1 MQKLLPFLF
10 FLPLAAMA
18 QDTFSKKSVGTTNAQ
33 HTEVNVNNNIQGSLF
48 TPDTFEKVPLVIIL
62 ADSGATDRNGNERR
76 TKSNA
81 YLHLADSLLTK
92 GVATYRYDK
101 RILTQI
107 KNRKPSDKTLF
118 SDFIIDAKESVNF
131 FKNDSRFSRIY
142 IAGHGQGSLVG
153 MLAVD
158 KDVDGFIS
166 LNGAGQSIDALIVQ
180 QIAQQQPGL
189 DKIAAKT
196 FERVKNSRELVVDI
210 ERDLYVII
218 GPQVQTFMKSWML
231 YDPAKEIK
239 KLRVPILIINGSKN
253 RQVDPSE
260 AAILKDAVPNASLE
274 LIENMNHVLKTVG
287 EDEIEASKSYSNPK
301 VPLSGELVDIIVRFI
316 KG

>member
-1 MQKLLPFLF
+1 MEKLLLFLF

-18 QDTFSKKSVGTTNAQ
+18 QNTFSKKSVVSTDAQ

-48 TPDTFEKVPLVIIL
+48 TPYTFEKVPLVIIVG
-62 ADSGATDRNGNERR
+62 DSGATDRNGNERR

-81 YLHLADSLLTK
+81 YLQLADSLLTK

-101 RILTQI
+101 RIVTQI

-131 FKNDSRFSRIY
+131 FKNDNRFSRIY

-158 KDVDGFIS
+158 KDVYGFIS

-189 DKIAAKT
+189 DKVAAKT

-210 ERDLYVII
+210 ERDLYVLI
-218 GPQVQTFMKSWML
+218 GPQVQPFMKSWMQ

-239 KLRVPILIINGSKN
+239 KLQIPILIINGSKN

-260 AAILKDAVPNASLE
+260 AAILKDAVPVASLE

-287 EDEIEASKSYSNPK
+287 EDEIEASKSYINPK
-301 VPLSGELVDIIVRFI
+301 VPLSVTLVDIIVRFI
-316 KG
+316 KE

>member
-1 MQKLLPFLF
+1 MEKLLLFLF

-18 QDTFSKKSVGTTNAQ
+18 QNTFSKKSDVSTDAQ

-48 TPDTFEKVPLVIIL
+48 TPYTFEKVPLVIIVG
-62 ADSGATDRNGNERR
+62 DSGATDRNGNERR

-81 YLHLADSLLTK
+81 YLQLADSLLTQ

-101 RILTQI
+101 RIVTQI

-158 KDVDGFIS
+158 KDVYGFIS

-189 DKIAAKT
+189 DKVAAKT
-196 FERVKNSRELVVDI
+196 FERVKDSRELVVDI
-210 ERDLYVII
+210 ERDLYVLI
-218 GPQVQTFMKSWML
+218 GPQVQPFMKSWMQ

-239 KLRVPILIINGSKN
+239 KLQIPILIINGSKN

-260 AAILKDAVPNASLE
+260 AAILKDAVPVASLE

-287 EDEIEASKSYSNPK
+287 EDEIEASKSYVNPK
-301 VPLSGELVDIIVRFI
+301 VPLSVTLVDIIVRFI
-316 KG
+316 KE

>member
-1 MQKLLPFLF
+1 MEKLLLFLF

-18 QDTFSKKSVGTTNAQ
+18 QNTFSKKSVVSTDAQ

-48 TPDTFEKVPLVIIL
+48 TPYTFEKVPLVIIVG
-62 ADSGATDRNGNERR
+62 DSGATDRNGNERR

-81 YLHLADSLLTK
+81 YLQLADSLLTQ

-101 RILTQI
+101 RIVTQI

-131 FKNDSRFSRIY
+131 FKNDNRFSRIY

-158 KDVDGFIS
+158 KDVYGFIS

-189 DKIAAKT
+189 DKVAAKT

-210 ERDLYVII
+210 ERDLYVLI
-218 GPQVQTFMKSWML
+218 GPQVQPFMKSWMQ

-239 KLRVPILIINGSKN
+239 KLQIPILIINGSKN

-260 AAILKDAVPNASLE
+260 AAILKDAVPVASLE

-287 EDEIEASKSYSNPK
+287 EDEIEASKSYINPK
-301 VPLSGELVDIIVRFI
+301 VPLSVTLVDIIVRFI
-316 KG
+316 KE

>member
-1 MQKLLPFLF
+1 MEKLLLFLF

-18 QDTFSKKSVGTTNAQ
+18 QNTFSKKSVVSTDAQ

-48 TPDTFEKVPLVIIL
+48 TPYTFEKVPLVIIVG
-62 ADSGATDRNGNERR
+62 DSGATDRNGNERR

-81 YLHLADSLLTK
+81 YLQLADSLLTQ

-101 RILTQI
+101 RIVTQI

-131 FKNDSRFSRIY
+131 FKNDNRFSRIY

-158 KDVDGFIS
+158 KDVYGFIS

-189 DKIAAKT
+189 DKVAAKT
-196 FERVKNSRELVVDI
+196 FERVKDSRELVVDI
-210 ERDLYVII
+210 ERDLYVLI
-218 GPQVQTFMKSWML
+218 GPQVQPFMKSWMQ

-239 KLRVPILIINGSKN
+239 KLQIPILIINGSKN

-260 AAILKDAVPNASLE
+260 AAILKDAVPVASLE

-287 EDEIEASKSYSNPK
+287 EDEIEASKSYVNPK
-301 VPLSGELVDIIVRFI
+301 VPLSVTLVDIIVRFI
-316 KG
+316 KE